1 MSLFVMS
8 LFSHFGSSLSHVLQ
22 LAAPLAAMSK
32 VFKLTLVATMAEL
45 VWHVVAGMRVDK
57 LFVIDSAGS
66 TGSTAPSRR
75 HLRSLDI
82 PFLVIFA
89 FVVEQTVSL
98 MILFL
103 LASLQCFRPQFLP
116 LW

>member
-1 MSLFVMS
+1 
-8 LFSHFGSSLSHVLQ
+8 
-22 LAAPLAAMSK
+22 MSK

-75 HLRSLDI
+75 HLHSLGI
-82 PFLVIFA
+82 PFLVILA
-89 FVVEQTVSL
+89 SAVEQTVSL